1 MAIALGDHNANPVRT
16 IAERERRICGELIPI
31 GATGAVGTEVTDSGV
46 SAARSATGKYTIT
59 YPACSQSFVLPE
71 YMEATS
77 TDKFAKLVSNSA
89 TTGTAV
95 VEIWDISDAAVAE
108 AVSGSY
114 LQIVIIGTI

>member
-1 MAIALGDHNANPVRT
+1 MAIALGDHHANPVKT

-46 SAARSATGKYTIT
+46 SAARTSTGQYTIT
-59 YPACSQSFVLPE
+59 YPACSQSWVVPE

-77 TDKFAKLVSNSA
+77 TDKFAKLVSNDP
-89 TTGTAV
+89 TTGTAL
-95 VEIWDISDAAVAE
+95 VEIWDVSDTAIAE

-114 LQIVIIGTI
+114 LQIVIIGTV